1 MLKFYL
7 QTFFV
12 VQKVEM
18 LLQSEYNRLLTHQS
32 QLSMPEQVLHKN
44 LIALTVLLG

>member
-1 MLKFYL
+1 MLRFYL
-7 QTFFV
+7 QSFFV

-32 QLSMPEQVLHKN
+32 RLSTPEQVLHKN
-44 LIALTVLLG
+44 LTVLTVLLG